1 MSWRRGVMVL
11 LVGVVALGW
20 AVPQAVG
27 QPVKQAQVIYPERH
41 DVSIPLRDMAPLAP
55 KERAAY
61 EVPNRPDV
69 RQREASGVPG
79 NLQTVPGAPN
89 TPDPSVSW
97 AGLDVFDDAAILGYY
112 LMPPDTQGDIGKDHY
127 IQWINSIFVVWDK
140 TGTKVYPTTAA
151 GAAGNTLWQG
161 FGGQCELQ
169 NDGDP
174 ITLWDPLAER
184 WVMSQFAVTSTPYQC
199 VAVSTTSDPTG
210 TWNRYAYAWPGG
222 NFNDYPKLGVWP
234 DAYYITTNN
243 FNPSGTAYIGVG
255 VGAFDRAAMV
265 AGSPT
270 ATFVYYALSTDHYSM
285 LPPDMDG
292 LVAPPVGAPGV
303 FAEFQN
309 AEDWSPPLAAD
320 QVWLFNFHV
329 DWANP
334 ANSTFGVGAAHDPD
348 ATVNI
353 SAVGYNCSGRDCIP
367 QPGTTQKLDDI
378 DGRLMHRLAYRNF
391 GSHQSLVASM
401 TVGASGRA
409 GVWWGEIRDTGS
421 GWSLFQDG
429 VYAPSD
435 TVHRWMPSIAQ
446 DTNGNIMMVYSA
458 SDGTSVNPSV
468 RYVGRLSGDTLGTMG
483 DEKVLSAGATYQ
495 RGGNR
500 WGDYSMIS
508 TDPTDDCTFWMT
520 GENVLDPPTGSVAW
534 NWNTYVGAAKFPSC
548 STGPTGMVM
557 GYVKSAADS
566 TPLQG
571 ALVQIASYSTTTNA
585 SGYFQITIP
594 VGTGYTATASKFGYD
609 PFTTAA
615 FDVTDGGTVDLG
627 DILLNPVGSAWV
639 DGYVTDVGH
648 GFPLYSKITITR
660 APAVPVGVLYNSP
673 WTGYYEVELPQGYT
687 YDFKVEALVPE
698 YKPETRPVALGPL
711 DQTQNFS
718 LQPTSNNVAYK
729 ACKLVGGLNEP
740 FDTFPPEGWT
750 VANLGGTCV
759 WQQGTSG
766 NLTGG
771 AGSFAVADSDACG
784 SGTTMNTTLTSPV
797 LDLTGVANVGLQ
809 FNYDYYHLGSQA
821 GYVEISTNGGT
832 TWSTIKTFS
841 ASDRGPKT
849 FYQDL
854 TAQLGNQAN
863 ARIRFRY
870 VSPGWNWW
878 WQVDT
883 VQLVVPPPPP
893 PAPVSQWVQNFDGV
907 TTPALPSGWAQ
918 VDTSGTA
925 GNWATATATVHPSG
939 QAPHSGA
946 NLAYFNS
953 YTASS
958 GNSTRLYKTTGENL
972 SSGTGYVR
980 LWMYHDTVY
989 TSNDR
994 VQVQYS
1000 TNGGTTWTNI
1010 GATIP
1015 RYTGST
1021 GWAQHEVVMTG
1032 VSGASVLIGLNGIGA
1047 YGNDTHIDDVEFLL
1061 GAAVPPPVVL
1071 NPTDFSCPPVPG
1083 GVVAGFVN
1091 DGNDL
1096 MHYLNGAKVENDLG
1110 AETLTWATPD
1120 DPAVNDGFYWMF
1132 TPVPPFEGPST
1143 RTFTASASGFSAQS
1157 KDLVVTPNA
1166 VSRLDFTLESGWLTA
1181 SPENLYLRVTAFGTG
1196 ETSMTLE
1203 NQGGLDAE
1211 FTLIENLT
1219 PPAVF
1224 APIVR
1229 ADNRSPWRKPRT
1241 VPSAKEM
1248 DRPGTLT
1255 GTPEKGNAP
1264 GAWGAAAPI
1273 PTGGRYAGAGMSCDG
1288 QTYYVFGGDPTGG
1301 TQTNESWQYDPATDS
1316 WTALAPM
1323 PKMLTNISGACI
1335 DGIIYLVGGYDG
1347 AAYTNDFFIYDIGS
1361 DSWSSSTWPRAAAPA
1376 VAAFDG
1382 KLYTIGGGDNVGDTA
1397 DTWMYDPATG
1407 TWNGPMAPMPTPR
1420 ANLACTVVGDYIY
1433 VIGGWGFAN
1442 VERYDP
1448 VADSWSVGPAL
1459 PAQRQRA
1466 FAAWY
1471 GDYLFVGG
1479 GGNGA
1484 SWTATSDVWYYNPA
1498 DWPGGSW
1505 TPTDTLAYA
1514 TLGTSGACVN
1524 NRIYEVGGV
1533 GAGPAVIANHQY
1545 LDKGYECQGY
1555 TLPDIPWLYENPFE
1569 GIVPSHSSVN
1579 AAVGFETAWEKTN
1592 KFGLHLASLKIKHNT
1607 AYTVPNVGIVFTKAF
1622 KDVADDYWADDYIH
1636 GLAGAMI
1643 TYGLP
1648 GGYYDPEGVV
1658 TRGQMATFL
1667 VRGVH
1672 GPLYKP
1678 PMAIGIFPDVTPDHW
1693 AADYIEQLYADEITT
1708 GCGGGMF
1715 CPERPTTRAEMA
1727 VFIVR
1732 AVHGPGFVP
1741 PAAVGIFPDVPT
1753 WHWAAAYIEQQYNDG
1768 ITTGCGGGLYCPERY
1783 VTRAEMAGFL
1793 VRGFNIPYLH

>member
-1 MSWRRGVMVL
+1 MMSWRRGVMVL

-27 QPVKQAQVIYPERH
+27 QAVPQAQVVYPVKH
-41 DVSIPLRDMAPLAP
+41 DVSPPMRELAPLPAKP
-55 KERAAY
+55 RVPY
-61 EVPNRPDV
+61 EVPNRPSV
-69 RQREASGVPG
+69 RQGEASGAPAG
-79 NLQTVPGAPN
+79 MQTVPGAPN
-89 TPDPSVSW
+89 TPDPAMGFV
-97 AGLDVFDDAAILGYY
+97 GLDNFDNSTVLGGY

-127 IQWINSIFVVWDK
+127 IQWINLLYAVFDK
-140 TGTKVYPTTAA
+140 TTGAKVYPPSAP

-161 FGGQCELQ
+161 FGGPCQTN

-174 ITLWDPLAER
+174 ITLWDPFAER
-184 WVMSQFAVTSTPYQC
+184 WLMSQFSVTSTPYQC
-199 VAVSTTSDPTG
+199 IAVSTSSDPTG

-222 NFNDYPKLGVWP
+222 VMNDYPKFGVWP

-243 FNPSGTAYIGVG
+243 FSGSSFVGVG

-270 ATFVYYALSTDHYSM
+270 AAFVYYALSADHYSM
-285 LPPDMDG
+285 LPADFDG
-292 LVAPPVGAPGV
+292 LVAPPAGAPGI
-303 FAEFQN
+303 FAEWQN

-320 QVWLFNFHV
+320 QIWLFAFDV

-334 ANSTFGVGAAHDPD
+334 AASTFGVGPSHNPNWV
-348 ATVNI
+348 VNNTMTL
-353 SAVGYNCSGRDCIP
+353 GYNCSGRNCIP
-367 QPGTTQKLDDI
+367 QPGTTQMLDDI

-391 GSHQSLVASM
+391 GSHQALVASM
-401 TVGASGRA
+401 TVGAGGRA
-409 GVWWGEIRDTGS
+409 GVWWGELRDGGS
-421 GWSLFQDG
+421 GWGMFQEG
-429 VYAPSD
+429 VYAPAD
-435 TVHRWMPSIAQ
+435 TVHRWMPSIGQ

-458 SDGTSVNPSV
+458 SDGTSVYPAV

-483 DEKVLSAGATYQ
+483 DEKVLSAGVTYQ

-520 GENVLDPPTGSVAW
+520 GENVLDPPTATVAW

-548 STGPTGMVM
+548 STGPTGMAV
-557 GYVKSAADS
+557 GYVKVSGTGDPIA
-566 TPLQG
+566 G
-571 ALVQIASYSTTTNA
+571 ASVQIGSYSTATNA

-594 VGTGYTATASKFGYD
+594 VGTGYTATVSKFGYD

-615 FDVTDGGTVDLG
+615 FDITDGGTTDLG
-627 DILLNPVGSAWV
+627 DIFLTPVGSAWV

-687 YDFKVEALVPE
+687 YDFKVEALVPN
-698 YKPETRPVALGPL
+698 YKPETRPVTVAPL
-711 DQTQNFS
+711 DQTQNFT
-718 LQPTSNNVAYK
+718 LQPTSENVAYK

-740 FDTFPPEGWT
+740 FDTWMPEGWT

-771 AGSFAVADSDACG
+771 AGSFAVANSDACG

-797 LDLTGVANVGLQ
+797 LDLTGIANVGLQ

-821 GYVEISTNGGT
+821 GYVEISTDGGT
-832 TWSTIKTFS
+832 TWSAIKTFS

-849 FYQDL
+849 FYQNL

-863 ARIRFRY
+863 ARLRFRY

-878 WQVDT
+878 WQIDT

-893 PAPVSQWVQNFDGV
+893 PAPVSQWTQNFDGV
-907 TTPALPSGWAQ
+907 TAPALPSGWAQ
-918 VDTSGTA
+918 VDTSGTS

-953 YTASS
+953 WTASS

-980 LWMYHDTVY
+980 LWMYHDTGY
-989 TSNDR
+989 TNNDR

-1010 GATIP
+1010 GTTIP
-1015 RYTGST
+1015 RYTGSV

-1032 VSGASVLIGLNGIGA
+1032 VSGASVLIGLNGISA
-1047 YGNDTHIDDVEFLL
+1047 YGNDIHIDDVEFLI
-1061 GAAVPPPVVL
+1061 GAAPPAPVVL
-1071 NPTDFSCPPVPG
+1071 NPTDFSCPPVAG

-1143 RTFTASASGFSAQS
+1143 RTFTASASGFAAQS
-1157 KDLVVTPNA
+1157 KDLIVTPNA

-1196 ETSMTLE
+1196 ETNLMLE

-1211 FTLIENLT
+1211 FTLVERDT
-1219 PPAVF
+1219 PPPLFRPV
-1224 APIVR
+1224 VR
-1229 ADNRSPWRKPRT
+1229 ADNRSPWRAAT
-1241 VPSAKEM
+1241 SMLSTDLA
-1248 DRPGTLT
+1248 DRNPNPPAPVKDGQSPNAWGTAAPFPGTAT
-1255 GTPEKGNAP
+1255 YS
-1264 GAWGAAAPI
+1264 GATA
-1273 PTGGRYAGAGMSCDG
+1273 SCDG
-1288 QTYYVFGGDPTGG
+1288 VTFYLMGGSPGSGVTADA
-1301 TQTNESWQYDPATDS
+1301 WKYDSSADA
-1316 WTALAPM
+1316 WTAIANVPAALMNYQA
-1323 PKMLTNISGACI
+1323 ACI
-1335 DGIIYLVGGYDG
+1335 DGIIYTVGGYNG
-1347 AAYTNDFFIYDIGS
+1347 ASHLNAFYMYDTAS
-1361 DSWSSSTWPRAAAPA
+1361 DTWTSSTWPNARTPM
-1376 VAAFDG
+1376 VAATDG
-1382 KLYTIGGGDNVGDTA
+1382 KLYVFGGNPGPSNE
-1397 DTWMYDPATG
+1397 TWMYDPGTG
-1407 TWNGPMAPMPTPR
+1407 TWNGPLAAMPTAR
-1420 ANLACTVVGDYIY
+1420 QYGNALAVDGFIY
-1433 VIGGWGFAN
+1433 VMGGFGFN
-1442 VERYDP
+1442 QVERYDP
-1448 VADSWSVGPAL
+1448 ATDTWASGPAL
-1459 PAQRQRA
+1459 TTARHRA
-1466 FAAWY
+1466 MAAWY
-1471 GDYLFVGG
+1471 GDMIYITG
-1479 GGNGA
+1479 GGNSSWGA
-1484 SWTATSDVWYYNPA
+1484 LGSTEIYDPA
-1498 DWPGGSW
+1498 AFPGGSW
-1505 TPTDTLAYA
+1505 TAGDPMPTPTY
-1514 TLGTSGACVN
+1514 
-1524 NRIYEVGGV
+1524 
-1533 GAGPAVIANHQY
+1533 GPAGGCVADKVFAATGVTTANQY
-1545 LDKGYECQGY
+1545 LDDGLTCNGY

-1579 AAVGFETAWEKTN
+1579 AAVGFETAWEKTI
-1592 KFGLHLASLKIKHNT
+1592 KFGLHLAQLQVQHNT

-1636 GLAGAMI
+1636 GLAGAMV
-1643 TYGLP
+1643 TFGLP

-1658 TRGQMATFL
+1658 TRAQMAVFL

-1693 AADYIEQLYADEITT
+1693 AADYIEQLYADGITT

-1741 PAAVGIFPDVPT
+1741 PPAVGIFPDVPT
-1753 WHWAAAYIEQQYNDG
+1753 WHWAAPYIEQQYNDG

>member
-210 TWNRYAYAWPGG
+210 TWNRYAYPWPGG

-468 RYVGRLSGDTLGTMG
+468 RYVGRLSGDTSGTMG

-585 SGYFQITIP
+585 SGYFQITVP

-660 APAVPVGVLYNSP
+660 APAIPVGVLYNSP

-687 YDFKVEALVPE
+687 YDFKVEAMVPA
-698 YKPETRPVALGPL
+698 YVSETRPVTVTPL

-718 LQPTSNNVAYK
+718 LQPSGGNPGYG
-729 ACKLVGGLNEP
+729 ACTLQGGINEQ
-740 FDTFPPEGWT
+740 FEGDFPALGWT
-750 VANLGGTCV
+750 VTGTGVVWQRNDAAGLTNMTGGTGFCAAANASAGGPADTALLSPSV
-759 WQQGTSG
+759 VMPADPRNIVFQSNFQDNAG
-766 NLTGG
+766 NGDAYFAISTDGG
-771 AGSFAVADSDACG
+771 S
-784 SGTTMNTTLTSPV
+784 TWTTLGSWTADDPS
-797 LDLTGVANVGLQ
+797 TGIARV
-809 FNYDYYHLGSQA
+809 F
-821 GYVEISTNGGT
+821 
-832 TWSTIKTFS
+832 
-841 ASDRGPKT
+841 
-849 FYQDL
+849 DL
-854 TAQLGNQAN
+854 TAYAGM
-863 ARIRFRY
+863 
-870 VSPGWNWW
+870 
-878 WQVDT
+878 T
-883 VQLVVPPPPP
+883 VQFRWRFTAVSGSAWYWEVDSVRTETIPPPPP
-893 PAPVSQWVQNFDGV
+893 VPIFSQGFEGTTFPPTGWSVFNLDSGSTTWVRQTTYRYEGTAAARHSFS
-907 TTPALPSGWAQ
+907 TTPATGQNGWLATPEIALPAAAQ
-918 VDTSGTA
+918 ELRFWHTNQYPGDYEGHFLHICTGA
-925 GNWATATATVHPSG
+925 GNCNNPPTNYTQVGEIGNPNGVWLDRVYSLAAYANQTVRIAW
-939 QAPHSGA
+939 Q
-946 NLAYFNS
+946 Y
-953 YTASS
+953 
-958 GNSTRLYKTTGENL
+958 
-972 SSGTGYVR
+972 TGYNADAMVVDLVR
-980 LWMYHDTVY
+980 
-989 TSNDR
+989 
-994 VQVQYS
+994 
-1000 TNGGTTWTNI
+1000 I
-1010 GATIP
+1010 
-1015 RYTGST
+1015 
-1021 GWAQHEVVMTG
+1021 
-1032 VSGASVLIGLNGIGA
+1032 
-1047 YGNDTHIDDVEFLL
+1047 
-1061 GAAVPPPVVL
+1061 AVPYNPPPPVADDPDL
-1071 NPTDFSCPPVPG
+1071 TCTPVPG

-1096 MHYLNGAKVENDLG
+1096 MHYLNGAKVANDLG

-1143 RTFTASASGFSAQS
+1143 RTFTASYSGFSTQS
-1157 KDLVVTPNA
+1157 KDIVVTPNA

-1196 ETSMTLE
+1196 ETNLTLE
-1203 NQGGLDAE
+1203 NLGGLDAE
-1211 FTLIENLT
+1211 FTLVERDT
-1219 PPAVF
+1219 PPPLFRPV
-1224 APIVR
+1224 VR
-1229 ADNRSPWRKPRT
+1229 ADNRSPWRAPNSFLATDLSERRPASVTQPKVEPVEAPNAWGT
-1241 VPSAKEM
+1241 AAPF
-1248 DRPGTLT
+1248 PGTAT
-1255 GTPEKGNAP
+1255 YS
-1264 GAWGAAAPI
+1264 GATA
-1273 PTGGRYAGAGMSCDG
+1273 SCDG
-1288 QTYYVFGGDPTGG
+1288 VTFYLMGGSPGSGVTADA
-1301 TQTNESWQYDPATDS
+1301 WKYDSAADE
-1316 WTALAPM
+1316 WTAIADVPAALMNFQA
-1323 PKMLTNISGACI
+1323 ACI
-1335 DGIIYLVGGYDG
+1335 DGIVYTVGGYDG
-1347 AAYTNDFFIYDIGS
+1347 ASHLNAFYMYDTAS
-1361 DSWSSSTWPRAAAPA
+1361 DTWTSSTWPNARTPM
-1376 VAAFDG
+1376 VAATDG
-1382 KLYTIGGGDNVGDTA
+1382 KLYVFGGNPGPSNE
-1397 DTWMYDPATG
+1397 TWMYDPGTG
-1407 TWNGPMAPMPTPR
+1407 TWNGPLAAMPTAR
-1420 ANLACTVVGDYIY
+1420 QYGNALAVDGFIY
-1433 VIGGWGFAN
+1433 VMGGFGFN
-1442 VERYDP
+1442 QVERYDP
-1448 VADSWSVGPAL
+1448 ATDTWASGPAL
-1459 PAQRQRA
+1459 TTARHRA
-1466 FAAWY
+1466 MAAWY
-1471 GDYLFVGG
+1471 GDMIYITGG
-1479 GGNGA
+1479 GDSA
-1484 SWTATSDVWYYNPA
+1484 WTALGSTEIYDPSA
-1498 DWPGGSW
+1498 FPGGSW
-1505 TPTDTLAYA
+1505 VAGDPMPTPSY
-1514 TLGTSGACVN
+1514 
-1524 NRIYEVGGV
+1524 
-1533 GAGPAVIANHQY
+1533 GPAGGCVADKVFAATGVTTANQY
-1545 LDKGYECQGY
+1545 LDDGLTCNGY

-1579 AAVGFETAWEKTN
+1579 AAVGFETAWEKTI
-1592 KFGLHLASLKIKHNT
+1592 KFGLHLAQLQVQHNT
-1607 AYTVPNVGIVFTKAF
+1607 AYDVPNVGVLFTKAF

-1636 GLAGAMI
+1636 GLAGAMV
-1643 TYGLP
+1643 TFGLP

-1658 TRGQMATFL
+1658 TRAQMAVFL

-1693 AADYIEQLYADEITT
+1693 AADYIEQLLADEITT